1 VKFADETTDVPCGL
15 VVPRQWLRAAAFDVR
30 QLLVAVRG
38 EAVTDRARR
47 CLESAIS
54 EMTKQADDSLALRS
68 TPSDDYIS
76 EPPDLCLRAALKAL
90 AIRVLRHSQSL
101 APSLLD

>member
-1 VKFADETTDVPCGL
+1 
-15 VVPRQWLRAAAFDVR
+15 
-30 QLLVAVRG
+30 
-38 EAVTDRARR
+38 
-47 CLESAIS
+47 
-54 EMTKQADDSLALRS
+54 MTKQADDSLALRS